1 MEQCSTI
8 RYFLSNMIQNFAKC
22 FFLLILIKKKDML
35 KYFVAAMLLVTIFGC
50 KKNGDD
56 DITTYRWKR
65 DLYRARVH
73 SEGPAVFYSKDPNV
87 SGNQDAIFLSSSFV
101 ILTEHRRNIQ
111 QDSIYNASGRTQ
123 IYKYGKVDD

>member
-1 MEQCSTI
+1 MTK
-8 RYFLSNMIQNFAKC
+8 NVFA
-22 FFLLILIKKKDML
+22 
-35 KYFVAAMLLVTIFGC
+35 VMLLVTIFGC
-50 KKNGDD
+50 KKPGDD
-56 DITTYRWKR
+56 DITAYRLKR

-101 ILTEHRRNIQ
+101 ILTEHRKNIQ

>member
-1 MEQCSTI
+1 M
-8 RYFLSNMIQNFAKC
+8 AKNV
-22 FFLLILIKKKDML
+22 L
-35 KYFVAAMLLVTIFGC
+35 AAVLLLVTFGC

-56 DITTYRWKR
+56 NIISYRWKR

-87 SGNQDAIFLSSSFV
+87 SRNQDAIFLSSSFV
-101 ILTEHRRNIQ
+101 ILTEHRKNIQ

-123 IYKYGKVDD
+123 IYKYEKVGE